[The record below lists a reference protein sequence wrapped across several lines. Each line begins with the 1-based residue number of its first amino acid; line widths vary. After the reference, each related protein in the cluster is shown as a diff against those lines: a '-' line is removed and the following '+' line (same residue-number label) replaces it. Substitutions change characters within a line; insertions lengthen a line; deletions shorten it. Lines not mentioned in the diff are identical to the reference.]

1 MGAGLCGI
9 GFQQPVRSGTE
20 CLIFR
25 SAKPKCINIPSDIT
39 VQVPVTIRKRGGRKN
54 YLFAG
59 SDSGGDRAAA
69 MYAII
74 QTAKLNDL
82 NLEVYLIDTIAR
94 IADAHP
100 INRID
105 ELMPW
110 CQ

>member
-1 MGAGLCGI
+1 
-9 GFQQPVRSGTE
+9 
-20 CLIFR
+20 
-25 SAKPKCINIPSDIT
+25 
-39 VQVPVTIRKRGGRKN
+39 
-54 YLFAG
+54 
-59 SDSGGDRAAA
+59 

-82 NLEVYLIDTIAR
+82 DLEVYLIDTIAR

-105 ELMPW
+105 ELMSW